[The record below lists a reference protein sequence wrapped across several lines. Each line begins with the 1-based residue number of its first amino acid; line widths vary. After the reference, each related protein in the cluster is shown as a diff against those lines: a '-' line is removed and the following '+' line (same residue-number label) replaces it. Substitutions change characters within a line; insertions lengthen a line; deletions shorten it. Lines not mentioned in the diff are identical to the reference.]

1 MPIVTTSTAT
11 LASVIASGVAAAPA
25 STQAP
30 RPTSSM
36 SAPCASML
44 GTAGSRLAGG
54 VPEARDDVGRGGE
67 DFAPR
72 RFLAGDPAHQLERR
86 AVQRSGELLF
96 AAERRQGPT
105 QRADSCSVFR
115 HRLRINAR
123 ADRALTTK
131 KGNHWP

>member
-1 MPIVTTSTAT
+1 MPMVTTSAAT
-11 LASVIASGVAAAPA
+11 LASVIA
-25 STQAP
+25 
-30 RPTSSM
+30 
-36 SAPCASML
+36 PCASRL
-44 GTAGSRLAGG
+44 GTARSRRRRGMA
-54 VPEARDDVGRGGE
+54 EARDDVERGDE
-67 DFAPR
+67 DFARR